1 VAATKQIQADIDAT
15 PFAKFLSIKVVGWD
29 AGAQVLKLTMPMQD
43 NLGGGAADGHMH
55 GGVVGAFID
64 TAATFAVIAAGS
76 SCVTA
81 NYRTDL
87 VRPVV
92 GSGLSAVA
100 SVRRLG
106 RTLAIADVD
115 VFTDDGKLAAVG
127 RATFFV
133 TKSGKGFV

>member
-1 VAATKQIQADIDAT
+1 MTTIDEIQAYIDAT
-15 PFAKFLSIKVVGWD
+15 PFAKFLTIRVVGWD
-29 AGAQVLKLTMPMQD
+29 AGEQVLKLTMPMQD
-43 NLGGGAADGHMH
+43 DLGGGAADGNMH

-64 TAATFAVIAAGS
+64 TAATFVVIAAGS

-87 VRPVV
+87 IRPVID
-92 GSGLSAVA
+92 SGLSGVA
-100 SVRRLG
+100 SLRRLG

-127 RATFFV
+127 RATFAV
-133 TKSGKGFV
+133 IKP